1 VQIARKIETILE
13 KQHWALSIPVTTT
26 ALNKGMWNPERSLG
40 ELTAINQEGH
50 YTKLDRKNRFWSSA
64 EE

>member
-1 VQIARKIETILE
+1 LE
-13 KQHWALSIPVTTT
+13 KEHWALSIPVTTT